1 MDICMSVIR
10 KINGEWKTIQISR
23 KFKQLLVQ
31 KNWESTVNKRPT
43 EGTKQFYKVVNMFVH
58 SYIAQNIDKVLYI
71 SSQMLNIYV
80 VLWIFFF
87 TYIYHVLCI
96 HLRTMAN
103 HFITPSFG
111 FLLFANPIGKH
122 TDHQSVYTKTVATLK
137 IEELIRGHV
146 VLVLFW

>member
-1 MDICMSVIR
+1 MSVIR

-87 TYIYHVLCI
+87 
-96 HLRTMAN
+96 HLHLQRSLYT
-103 HFITPSFG
+103 FEDY
-111 FLLFANPIGKH
+111 GKSLH
-122 TDHQSVYTKTVATLK
+122 NAIIWFSA
-137 IEELIRGHV
+137 
-146 VLVLFW
+146 FC